1 MELIYKTRLRDMVI
15 MVKKLAI
22 CDECDY
28 KGVADVIEME
38 ESGDKYWD
46 CPNCSKRH
54 INEGTVI

>member
-1 MELIYKTRLRDMVI
+1 

-38 ESGDKYWD
+38 DSDDKIWV
-46 CPNCSKRH
+46 CPNCNKKH